1 MAASSSS
8 RPQYSQASSLVF
20 CVDCLVWARLRGFP
34 AWPSQVLSLPS
45 DTSKPKARMEV
56 IFLGTHDKSFV
67 SVADAAPFDPAD
79 RETRDPRFIPPKKP
93 SLRASFEAALAEAEE
108 LLKPPPPPPKVKSK
122 AAKSKSKSAVDPQA
136 QAELDRLSAYVE
148 ARGGTSDMLEG
159 WNCIPSNRTGRKPGE
174 PRVDVQYIEPDGNKH
189 RSRKAVARA
198 LGLLDD
204 DEEEEAEP
212 QEEEAGPQPTSESAQ
227 LEPSEPVRR
236 SSRPVVPLAR
246 FGVDDD
252 DNEEEFSA
260 RSAKAAAPTALPA
273 GSGSEGSL
281 KRGGRVRSSLTMTRR
296 SRSELPP
303 LRNTEASA
311 IDHYGFAEV
320 PSMLSADLCKLIAAE
335 PMDDGEGISN
345 AFQKSLEGPLL
356 AECEKALGASSAV
369 ADAIEA
375 AFGVRRFA
383 VRTIKILM
391 TEFCAAPQIPHADD
405 FCNRELFG
413 IAHLLPNQPQ
423 TECLPYKHDA
433 NYPTGVAAECD
444 ACGRWLPLP
453 DKIARRRAHL
463 VSFTCRDANRCCI
476 GEPPTSAPAPSLA
489 AAASSVQLSPHSPT
503 ARRGRGGGDDDEGLV
518 PSPSASTNVA
528 EVGGGG
534 GGMSPPPCKR
544 IQPGDRVQGKY
555 QGQIGGLNW
564 FDGEVRAVHEDGTCD
579 LHYDDGDF
587 EERVGPRWI
596 KVTATG
602 AEQAAAKAE
611 RAAQQAA
618 AAEACN
624 PTVAKGTGKGTSKRP
639 AAKSET
645 SDEPNDDA
653 ALKRLRS
660 QATVGSGGSSSSSP
674 ASEINQV
681 TVGACS
687 LV

>member
-1 MAASSSS
+1 
-8 RPQYSQASSLVF
+8 
-20 CVDCLVWARLRGFP
+20 
-34 AWPSQVLSLPS
+34 
-45 DTSKPKARMEV
+45 MEV

-67 SVADAAPFDPAD
+67 NVADAAPFDPAV
-79 RETRDPRFIPPKKP
+79 RKTGDPRFIPPKKP

-108 LLKPPPPPPKVKSK
+108 LLKPPPPPPPKASKSK
-122 AAKSKSKSAVDPQA
+122 AAKSKTKSPVDPEA
-136 QAELDRLSAYVE
+136 QAALDRLAAYVE

-159 WNCIPSNRTGRKPGE
+159 WTCTPSNRTGRQPGE

-198 LGLLDD
+198 LGLLGE
-204 DEEEEAEP
+204 EEEEAGP
-212 QEEEAGPQPTSESAQ
+212 REEEAGPQPTSESAQ
-227 LEPSEPVRR
+227 REPTEPVRR

-260 RSAKAAAPTALPA
+260 CSAKATAPTALPA
-273 GSGSEGSL
+273 GNGAEGNL

-296 SRSELPP
+296 SCSELPP
-303 LRNTEASA
+303 LRNMEAHA
-311 IDHYGFAEV
+311 IDRYGFTEV

-383 VRTIKILM
+383 VRTVKILM

-433 NYPTGVAAECD
+433 NYPTGVAGECD

-463 VSFTCRDANRCCI
+463 VRFTCRDANRCCI
-476 GEPPTSAPAPSLA
+476 GEEPPTAAPASSLA
-489 AAASSVQLSPHSPT
+489 AAASSAQLSPHSPT

-518 PSPSASTNVA
+518 PSPSASTFTFTDAIEAPTNVARGMRAA

-534 GGMSPPPCKR
+534 GGTSPPPCKR

-555 QGQIGGLNW
+555 QGQIGGQNW
-564 FDGEVRAVHEDGTCD
+564 FDGVVRAVHEDGTCD
-579 LHYDDGDF
+579 LHYDDGDY

-596 KVTATG
+596 KVIATG

-624 PTVAKGTGKGTSKRP
+624 PTVAKGTSKGTSKRP

-645 SDEPNDDA
+645 SDVPNDDA

-681 TVGACS
+681 AVGACS